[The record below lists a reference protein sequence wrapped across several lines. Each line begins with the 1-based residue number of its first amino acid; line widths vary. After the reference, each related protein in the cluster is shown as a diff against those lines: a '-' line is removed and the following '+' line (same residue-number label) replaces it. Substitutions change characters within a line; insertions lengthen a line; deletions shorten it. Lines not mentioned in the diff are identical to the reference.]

1 MTTTLVPGT
10 ISDIAKDSIVIVK
23 YDGTKHTLN
32 RYDAEI
38 IYVMVDGGED
48 TNPDATNW
56 YRYNVGASYVEVN
69 NKTLEVYVSDAN
81 MTVADL
87 TNAGLTTTGHYYT
100 TNADGVR
107 SAVVVANNST
117 ATILSI
123 MAQDGAELTAVNA
136 FNVPFAIVTS
146 K

>member
-1 MTTTLVPGT
+1 
-10 ISDIAKDSIVIVK
+10 
-23 YDGTKHTLN
+23 
-32 RYDAEI
+32 
-38 IYVMVDGGED
+38 
-48 TNPDATNW
+48 
-56 YRYNVGASYVEVN
+56 
-69 NKTLEVYVSDAN
+69 

-107 SAVVVANNST
+107 SEVAVANNST

-123 MAQDGAELTAVNA
+123 MAQDGAKLTAVNG
-136 FNVPFAIVTS
+136 FNVSYTILPS